1 MAIPVVAGG
10 GGAAAL
16 SMVLVRSLIRS
27 LWDNFLPDWIRRGD
41 DGSGGDDD
49 GASAD
54 VDSGEE
60 KDGRGDEDE
69 MANLSA
75 VLRKLDGL
83 VRTGNDRLGSEKR
96 TRRRRGVAQRFICD
110 RQHRQRMMETQ
121 SSRSN
126 DNGNDNNNDS
136 NNSSSE
142 GNDLDDDNNAITIQR
157 RQHNVSPLEWHAAL
171 LAYWQLCNQLRVRH
185 PAWRD
190 DIYLNQCACKLNN
203 MNSSSDSINNN
214 DDDGVAAAATDAI
227 TPSQINELQTMLRYA
242 TWAYEPDD
250 DNLRSYLQGG
260 CGNRIVDEEKRRWM
274 VIQDYGRNNDSDG
287 FELLIHRTTNFVI
300 DDDNVNG
307 DIDVTTTTK
316 KKSINNSKKKKRQRK
331 PPGRVGYYV
340 AISHTKQQ
348 LIIGMKGTSTLE
360 DLLTDCCGKAVR
372 VDLDNDPHWT
382 LSSSEHNVLLF
393 PSSSVVTMTE
403 KQSLVQSLPE
413 IEPSLTMEDHGV
425 EAETNR
431 SHKLRGVHEGI
442 LHCARVLLAEISS
455 LIEEYAIN
463 QEYDVICV
471 GHSLG
476 GGTAILLAVLLRGKY
491 PSTNKERV
499 RAFAFAPPPVLD
511 RSTSLACRHY
521 VTSVVNNTDIV
532 PRSSLTNLDAFLT
545 ILETI
550 SFCLSEM
557 GMNPY
562 ANNSMSFASSIIA
575 LLRKLYE
582 GVEGELILTPSEV
595 HQLWEEAMADSSLG
609 DGEIDD
615 CYWDEEFGHHLF
627 VPGRLLLMYESRSMT
642 NEVPNEDLTLEAD
655 MSGFYTN
662 ASSKSETVDVP
673 AFNAIWTDG
682 TVLALRGFDI
692 GAGGRLVIDH
702 LTLSYQESF
711 SKIICSSHD

>member
-1 MAIPVVAGG
+1 
-10 GGAAAL
+10 
-16 SMVLVRSLIRS
+16 
-27 LWDNFLPDWIRRGD
+27 
-41 DGSGGDDD
+41 
-49 GASAD
+49 
-54 VDSGEE
+54 
-60 KDGRGDEDE
+60 
-69 MANLSA
+69 
-75 VLRKLDGL
+75 
-83 VRTGNDRLGSEKR
+83 
-96 TRRRRGVAQRFICD
+96 
-110 RQHRQRMMETQ
+110 
-121 SSRSN
+121 
-126 DNGNDNNNDS
+126 
-136 NNSSSE
+136 
-142 GNDLDDDNNAITIQR
+142 
-157 RQHNVSPLEWHAAL
+157 
-171 LAYWQLCNQLRVRH
+171 
-185 PAWRD
+185 
-190 DIYLNQCACKLNN
+190 
-203 MNSSSDSINNN
+203 
-214 DDDGVAAAATDAI
+214 
-227 TPSQINELQTMLRYA
+227 
-242 TWAYEPDD
+242 
-250 DNLRSYLQGG
+250 
-260 CGNRIVDEEKRRWM
+260 M
-274 VIQDYGRNNDSDG
+274 VIQDYGRNNAIDG
-287 FELLIHRTTNFVI
+287 FELLVHRTTNFVI

-307 DIDVTTTTK
+307 DIDADDSAKVTTTTK

-372 VDLDNDPHWT
+372 VDLDNDPHRT

-557 GMNPY
+557 GMNPN

-642 NEVPNEDLTLEAD
+642 NDVPNEDLALGAD
-655 MSGFYTN
+655 ISAKATYAN
-662 ASSKSETVDVP
+662 SKSETVDVL

-682 TVLALRGFDI
+682 TALALRGFDI
-692 GAGGRLVIDH
+692 GVGGRLVIDH

-711 SKIICSSHD
+711 SKICSSHD

>member
-1 MAIPVVAGG
+1 MMMDSK
-10 GGAAAL
+10 L
-16 SMVLVRSLIRS
+16 TTTRS
-27 LWDNFLPDWIRRGD
+27 
-41 DGSGGDDD
+41 
-49 GASAD
+49 
-54 VDSGEE
+54 DSE
-60 KDGRGDEDE
+60 
-69 MANLSA
+69 
-75 VLRKLDGL
+75 
-83 VRTGNDRLGSEKR
+83 
-96 TRRRRGVAQRFICD
+96 
-110 RQHRQRMMETQ
+110 
-121 SSRSN
+121 
-126 DNGNDNNNDS
+126 NDS

-142 GNDLDDDNNAITIQR
+142 GNELDDDNNAITVQQQQQQQQ
-157 RQHNVSPLEWHAAL
+157 QHNISPLEWHAAL

-185 PAWRD
+185 PTWRD
-190 DIYLNQCACKLNN
+190 DIYLNQCAWKRNN
-203 MNSSSDSINNN
+203 MNSSSDSINNDDD

-227 TPSQINELQTMLRYA
+227 APSQIDELQTMLRYA

-250 DNLRSYLQGG
+250 YNLRSYLQGG

-287 FELLIHRTTNFVI
+287 FELLVHRTTNFVI
-300 DDDNVNG
+300 DDDNVNC
-307 DIDVTTTTK
+307 DIDEVTTTTK

-372 VDLDNDPHWT
+372 VDLDNDPHRT

-393 PSSSVVTMTE
+393 PSSSVTMTE

-442 LHCARVLLAEISS
+442 LHCARVLLAEISP

-491 PSTNKERV
+491 PSLTSTITNKERV

-521 VTSVVNNTDIV
+521 VTSAVNNSDII

-545 ILETI
+545 ILETM
-550 SFCLSEM
+550 SCCLSEL
-557 GMNPY
+557 GMNPS
-562 ANNSMSFASSIIA
+562 ANSNMSFASSIIA

-642 NEVPNEDLTLEAD
+642 NEVPNEDLTLEEDKTTKAK
-655 MSGFYTN
+655 N
-662 ASSKSETVDVP
+662 ANSMNDTFNVP
-673 AFNAIWTDG
+673 TINAMWTDG

-692 GAGGRLVIDH
+692 GAGGRLVSDH

-711 SKIICSSHD
+711 SKFTALS